1 MVDPPLYKFTHL
13 MPAEVMD
20 HIPTDA
26 AGAADLF
33 FLLSSLLLITF
44 AGARR
49 PSHLCLF
56 PFLSLTHLFLT
67 LVFLISL
74 PSSPSDELFSDAQQH
89 SWRRCSVSVPELA
102 PGGSNV

>member
-1 MVDPPLYKFTHL
+1 MVDPPLYKFAHL

-33 FLLSSLLLITF
+33 FLLSSLLLMTF
-44 AGARR
+44 AGASR

-56 PFLSLTHLFLT
+56 PFLSLFNSPVLDPG
-67 LVFLISL
+67 L
-74 PSSPSDELFSDAQQH
+74 PYLSPFFS
-89 SWRRCSVSVPELA
+89 
-102 PGGSNV
+102 